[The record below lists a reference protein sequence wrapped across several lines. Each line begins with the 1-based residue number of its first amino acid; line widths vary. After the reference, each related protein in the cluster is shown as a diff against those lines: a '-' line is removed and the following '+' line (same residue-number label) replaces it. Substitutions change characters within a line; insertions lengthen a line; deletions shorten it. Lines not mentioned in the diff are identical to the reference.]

1 MTCPALFSEVECPEG
16 KFVFL
21 DFHCGTARFS
31 SWKNPAFLSSPE
43 RNSPLIWRTLWW
55 ESATDWPVAR
65 LSGFFSQN
73 PSKINNQ
80 MMQNDLRNSY
90 DLSSLL
96 WIVAVLLAV
105 LFSAPAIAGGN
116 SVDSPQQSAIPD
128 KITIKG
134 TVVDKNSFCLLY
146 TSPSPRD
153 TR

>member
-1 MTCPALFSEVECPEG
+1 
-16 KFVFL
+16 
-21 DFHCGTARFS
+21 
-31 SWKNPAFLSSPE
+31 
-43 RNSPLIWRTLWW
+43 
-55 ESATDWPVAR
+55 
-65 LSGFFSQN
+65 
-73 PSKINNQ
+73 

-134 TVVDKNSFCLLY
+134 TVVDKNSLPVAGA
-146 TSPSPRD
+146 TVVAKDRN
-153 TR
+153 